1 MTVLHSRHRRIRR
14 RLLAGGIFLTGIA
27 AAGGAAAP
35 AAQASPASGQIS
47 WSVAPASSKAPDSRT
62 LFSYQNVK
70 PGSSISDHVAVLNRS
85 NQAVAFSIYATDATG
100 TTAKD
105 ALTLL
110 PANKKPT
117 DIGSWATFPGHSAQ
131 LSIVIPGGKGIIEPF
146 TITVPRNATPGDHV
160 GGMIASVGV
169 PTRNAH
175 GQVFTLY
182 QRIAVPLEVRVTGEL
197 HAALQVEQ
205 ISAGIGHPVNP
216 FGSGSVSVTYSVV
229 NTGNVKLTGTQVVTI
244 TGPFGAKFTLRPH
257 ALPVV
262 LPGDSIRYTVS
273 AGGVYPAGPVD
284 ARVSVTPR
292 WPANTVPLATALT
305 LASGST
311 SLFAMPWALI
321 VLVILLVGGG
331 YGFWRTLR
339 WRRRV
344 HQDDI
349 AYAAERARRETE
361 HRLLGG
367 TDGNSASAPTPLS
380 GEPRAGASDTG
391 NQPK

>member
-1 MTVLHSRHRRIRR
+1 MTILHTRHRPVRG
-14 RLLAGGIFLTGIA
+14 RLLVGGLLLTAIA
-27 AAGGAAAP
+27 VASGAAAP
-35 AAQASPASGQIS
+35 AAQALPVPGQIS
-47 WSVAPASSKAPDSRT
+47 WSVAPAGTKAPDSRT
-62 LFSYQNVK
+62 LFSYQNIE

-110 PANKKPT
+110 PANQKPA
-117 DIGSWATFPGHSAQ
+117 DIGAWATFPGHGAQ
-131 LSIVIPGGKGIIEPF
+131 LSIIIPGGKGIIEPF

-169 PTRNAH
+169 PTRNAQ
-175 GQVFTLY
+175 GQAFTLY
-182 QRIAVPLEVRVTGEL
+182 QRIAVPLELRVAGKL

-216 FGSGSVSVTYSVV
+216 FGRGSVSVTYSVV
-229 NTGNVKLTGTQVVTI
+229 NTGNVKLSGTQVVTI
-244 TGPFGAKFTLRPH
+244 TGPFGARSTIRPH

-262 LPGDSIRYTVS
+262 LPGDSIQYTVS
-273 AGGVYPAGPVD
+273 AGGFYPAGPVD
-284 ARVSVTPR
+284 AHVTVTPG

-311 SLFAMPWALI
+311 SLFAVPWALI
-321 VLVILLVGGG
+321 VLVILLAGGG
-331 YGFWRTLR
+331 YGFWRMLR

-349 AYAAERARRETE
+349 AYAAERARRETKL
-361 HRLLGG
+361 RLLGG

-380 GEPRAGASDTG
+380 GEPRAGASDSG
-391 NQPK
+391 NQS